1 MANQGISD
9 THADRDPT
17 DRELLRRADRDAAAF
32 RQVYDRHA
40 SRIHGFH
47 VRRTGDPGAAF
58 ELTAET
64 FAEAW
69 LSRGRFADPGDGSAA
84 PWLFGIARNVLAS
97 SVRRKAVERRGR
109 DRLQLSLPD
118 EAVTV
123 DGAWLDGLDAD
134 LAAALAELPDGQRRA
149 IELRVV
155 ADRAYEDVGRELDIS
170 PGAARVRVHRG
181 LAAIRDRLTRPGP
194 EIGQARHSAAATPPA
209 PIAEPREGATP

>member
-1 MANQGISD
+1 MANDGIPD
-9 THADRDPT
+9 TPTDREPT
-17 DRELLRRADRDAAAF
+17 DRELLRLADRDAAAF

-40 SRIHGFH
+40 ARIHGFH
-47 VRRTGDPGAAF
+47 LRRTGDPGAAF

-97 SVRRKAVERRGR
+97 SVRRNTVERRGR
-109 DRLQLSLPD
+109 NRLQLNLRD

-123 DGAWLDGLDAD
+123 GDTWLDGLDAD
-134 LAAALAELPDGQRRA
+134 LGAALAELPDGQRRA
-149 IELRVV
+149 IELRVI
-155 ADRAYEDVGRELDIS
+155 ADRAYEDVGRQLEIS

-181 LAAIRDRLTRPGP
+181 LAAIRDRLTRAGPGP
-194 EIGQARHSAAATPPA
+194 ASHPAAATTPA
-209 PIAEPREGATP
+209 PITEPREGATS